1 MRLFCKYKVGDKVL
15 IRYQNKAEVGV
26 IERDRNFVGRKKI
39 VIEETDKIYAGPTQ
53 LSYTVYKKNI
63 IKRLK

>member
-26 IERDRNFVGRKKI
+26 IERDWRFVGGKKI
-39 VIEETDKIYAGPTQ
+39 IIEETDKIYAAPSQ
-53 LSYTVYKKNI
+53 LSYTIYKKNI